1 MTPEMSQLRH
11 SMHEMYEIGDLNSFG
26 DVMDDIHVKTAAPP
40 PEESRDGD
48 DDFLFIAD
56 NPPLRCIGS
65 SAKPRLTQAQVTIG
79 CSSTIRRSMSIHGIP
94 PIGS

>member
-11 SMHEMYEIGDLNSFG
+11 SMHEMYEIGDL
-26 DVMDDIHVKTAAPP
+26 DAMDDIHVKTAAPP